1 MAISNFVEASLF
13 HFNQN
18 EFDIALAL
26 ACSAV
31 DATATNSGYK
41 GNNNK
46 KYKRFLKDNMR
57 IITTFG
63 FPGISASGIRI
74 KCINIKD
81 LKTDNYNMVDIENII
96 YHIIRCGL
104 IHQCDISREIEFT
117 KETYLGDFIDKF
129 KIPQNLVIGLLIA
142 VILSESNKNGYL
154 KNDYY
159 ILNPFSKEK
168 ISLNSLWSRKILI

>member
-1 MAISNFVEASLF
+1 MAISNFVETSLF

-41 GNNNK
+41 GNNNE

-104 IHQCDISREIEFT
+104 IHQCDISRE
-117 KETYLGDFIDKF
+117 
-129 KIPQNLVIGLLIA
+129 
-142 VILSESNKNGYL
+142 
-154 KNDYY
+154 
-159 ILNPFSKEK
+159 
-168 ISLNSLWSRKILI
+168 